1 MTHVFLSYV
10 REDSESVRALGNVLQ
25 EYDVEVW
32 LDRDKLK
39 PGYRWANAIQ
49 EAIRDGAFFVPCF
62 SKAYLERTKTYMNEE
77 LTVAIDELRQRAV
90 TRAWFIPVVLDD
102 CEIPDRSIG
111 AGETLRSLQWI
122 TLQYNWHT
130 GVSRILAVIKPD
142 SAKVYELIGAR
153 RNDSSRSRIKAADA
167 LGSLG
172 PLAAQAVLPLERL
185 LTDENSTVAA
195 AASQALGKIGVA
207 DQDVVSSLLDVMRSG
222 DYYSSK
228 HAAFALAALGAPAM
242 PALLEATGYPGYG
255 VGHYAAEAFGSVSDP
270 LAVPHLIYA
279 LRRGFYSAI
288 RALGRIGSPA
298 RSAAADIAKVLSRD
312 RRMHSSSDAAEALG
326 DVYAEDSIPI
336 LAEVLLDLEANNL
349 TRASAAKALG
359 KLRNPNALPALEQ
372 AGADPDPNVQ
382 KEAVRAIAKLVK

>member
-1 MTHVFLSYV
+1 MSHVFLSYV

-32 LDRDKLK
+32 LDRDNLK

-62 SKAYLERTKTYMNEE
+62 SKAYLNRTKTYMNEE
-77 LTVAIDELRQRAV
+77 LTVAIEELRQRAV
-90 TRAWFIPVVLDD
+90 NRAWFIPVVLDD

-111 AGETLRSLQWI
+111 AGETLRSLHWI
-122 TLQYNWHT
+122 TLQSNWHT
-130 GVSRILAVIKPD
+130 GVSRILAVIRPD
-142 SAKVYELIGAR
+142 SAKVYELIGALR
-153 RNDSSRSRIKAADA
+153 HDSARSRIKAADA

-172 PLAAQAVLPLERL
+172 PLAAQAVLPLVDL

-195 AASQALGKIGVA
+195 AASQALGSIGVA
-207 DQDVVSSLLDVMRSG
+207 DQEVVSSLVFAMGSH

-228 HAAFALAALGAPAM
+228 HAAYALAALGAPAM
-242 PALLEATGYPGYG
+242 PALLKATGYPECRI
-255 VGHYAAEAFGSVSDP
+255 GHLAAEAIASVSDP

-288 RALGRIGSPA
+288 RALGRIGHPA
-298 RSAAADIAKVLSRD
+298 IPAAADIAKVLSRD
-312 RRMHSSSDAAEALG
+312 RRMDRSRDAAEALG

-336 LAEVLLDLEANNL
+336 LAEVLLDLEASNQ

-359 KLRNPNALPALEQ
+359 KLRNPKALPALEQ
-372 AGADPDPNVQ
+372 AGADPNPDVQ
-382 KEAVRAIAKLVK
+382 KEVVRAIAKLVN